1 MKFQI
6 KITPP
11 SLLMQFISIIIA
23 IAISG
28 CSVISNEGIQ
38 SVSIAPDDQSFAFSY
53 RKGNESLIAVNKTDE
68 SISTIV
74 LSSKEGTKYDRPV
87 FSDNGQ
93 ELFFIVRKK
102 RNQGDLYVVGAA
114 GSGLRQIT
122 HGQEGANNIQDLA
135 LSGDGE
141 TIYYINSGF
150 YGHYSPIASSRP
162 HDMDFYSIHKDGTG
176 LERLSYSN
184 SYSLSGVSISPSGED
199 IYERSHILSLR
210 KPRHFTPFN
219 VSPLLVFTSQYPLS
233 KIENNGNLVLSC
245 AKVEKRK
252 PGFSSREEIKL
263 GEWSA
268 VYGSGLFL
276 IDINNEAVKEIIHL
290 PSALDSPA
298 LFHNQERVLFIRHDD
313 VYGGKTGRELWSV
326 NLDGS
331 NLHKVDLRF
340 SREMN

>member
-1 MKFQI
+1 M

-11 SLLMQFISIIIA
+11 DLFMQFISAIIA

-28 CSVISNEGIQ
+28 CSVISHKGIQ

-53 RKGNESLIAVNKTDE
+53 RKGNESLVAVNTIDE
-68 SISTIV
+68 GISTVV
-74 LSSKEGTKYDRPV
+74 LRSQDGTKYDRPI
-87 FSDNGQ
+87 FSHNGQ
-93 ELFFIVRKK
+93 ELFFIARKK
-102 RNQGDLYVVGAA
+102 HNQGDLYVVGTT

-122 HGQEGANNIQDLA
+122 HGQEGAENIQDLA
-135 LSGDGE
+135 LSGDGD

-162 HDMDFYSIHKDGTG
+162 HNMDFYSIHKDGTG
-176 LERLSYSN
+176 LEKLSYSN
-184 SYSLSGVSISPSGED
+184 SYALHGVSISPSGED
-199 IYERSHILSLR
+199 IYERSNILSLR

-219 VSPLLVFTSQYPLS
+219 VPPFLVFTSQYPLS
-233 KIENNGNLVLSC
+233 KFTNNGNVVLSC

-252 PGFSSREEIKL
+252 PGFSSREEHKL
-263 GEWSA
+263 GDGSA
-268 VYGSGLFL
+268 VYGYGLFL
-276 IDINNEAVKEIIHL
+276 IDVNNETVKEIIHL

-331 NLHKVDLRF
+331 ELHKIDLVF
-340 SREMN
+340 PEQIN